1 MQDGLH
7 FPNASGPLGPTPL
20 SHRHNSEIAW
30 RGLAALLV
38 ALALIGCSKASS
50 APLGGGDAEGYE
62 KLELRY
68 EAGTGVSF
76 PELAEDL
83 GFLAPIRLNFVGSS
97 ISGPHNI
104 QSVVTGDTDFG
115 GAFNGAVI
123 KLFAARAPI
132 KAVIGYY
139 GVDKE
144 TWSGFYVLDDSP
156 IKSPRD
162 LIGKKI
168 SVNTLGAHSEFIL
181 KEYLLRNGLSR
192 DEVQQVTLVVIP
204 PINGELALRQKQV
217 DVATLGGILRDK
229 ALERGGVHPLFTDH
243 DLFGAFTAGSYVLTK
258 EFIRQNPR
266 TTRKFVEAVAK
277 AIDWAQTTPR
287 AEVVARFER
296 IVAGRGRN
304 EDASALKYWR
314 STGVAGKGG
323 LIAESEFQV
332 WIDWLVRDGELKQ
345 GQVQLSELYTNEFNP
360 FWKGG
365 P

>member
-1 MQDGLH
+1 MPRAAEPRVVEL
-7 FPNASGPLGPTPL
+7 
-20 SHRHNSEIAW
+20 AW
-30 RGLAALLV
+30 RSLAALLV
-38 ALALIGCSKASS
+38 ALVVAGCSKGSS
-50 APLGGGDAEGYE
+50 PAAGDGAEGYE

-68 EAGTGVSF
+68 EGGVGVSF

-83 GFLAPIRLNFVGSS
+83 GFLAPLKLNFVGSS

-132 KAVIGYY
+132 QAVIGYY
-139 GVDKE
+139 GVDRE

-192 DEVQQVTLVVIP
+192 EEVSQVTLVVIP
-204 PINGELALRQKQV
+204 PINSELALRQKQV

-229 ALERGGVHPLFTDH
+229 AIERGGVHPLFTDY

-258 EFIRQNPR
+258 EFIRDNPR
-266 TTRKFVEAVAK
+266 SARKFVEAVAK
-277 AIDWAQTTPR
+277 AIDWAQRTPR
-287 AEVVARFER
+287 QEVIARFEK
-296 IVAGRGRN
+296 IVAQRGRN
-304 EDASALKYWR
+304 EDTSILKYWR
-314 STGVAGKGG
+314 STGVAGRGG
-323 LIAESEFQV
+323 LISDSEFQV
-332 WIDWLVRDGELKQ
+332 WIDWLVRDGELKP
-345 GQVQLSELYTNEFNP
+345 GQVQLGELYTNEFNP
-360 FWKGG
+360 FWKADPKADRAVLQRGQQE
-365 P
+365 